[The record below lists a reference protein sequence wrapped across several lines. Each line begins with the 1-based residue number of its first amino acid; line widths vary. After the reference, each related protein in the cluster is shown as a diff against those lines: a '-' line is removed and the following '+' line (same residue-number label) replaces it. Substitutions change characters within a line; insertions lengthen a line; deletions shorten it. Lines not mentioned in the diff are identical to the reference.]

1 MEKKEKSQYGL
12 GRQVKAM
19 IRDSVPFTD
28 IFADGDPRMKPLLI
42 FEGTGQRIPDREKR
56 QYDPRVVVKFQ
67 ENAWC
72 NEEMTFFWLR
82 NMWKKPNMSGQP
94 HDRLLILFI

>member
-1 MEKKEKSQYGL
+1 
-12 GRQVKAM
+12 
-19 IRDSVPFTD
+19 
-28 IFADGDPRMKPLLI
+28 MKPLLI

-72 NEEMTFFWLR
+72 NEEMTVFWLR

-94 HDRLLILFI
+94 HDRLIHLIGRNTFMLIDENYIEFSISI